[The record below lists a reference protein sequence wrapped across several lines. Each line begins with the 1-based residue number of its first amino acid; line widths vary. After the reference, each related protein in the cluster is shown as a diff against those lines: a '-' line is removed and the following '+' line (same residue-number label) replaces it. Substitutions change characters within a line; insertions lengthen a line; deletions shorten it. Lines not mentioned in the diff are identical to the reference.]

1 MRHQNNVTNLE
12 RYGQANENDHLKFEI
27 NQRNMT
33 LNETNN
39 RFHEIDKLYE
49 LAARENM
56 LLKDELVRMRVK
68 YEEEVKD
75 NNVMIRR

>member
-1 MRHQNNVTNLE
+1 MRNEHNVVNHE
-12 RYGQANENDHLKFEI
+12 RHGMANENDHLKFEI

-33 LNETNN
+33 LTETNN